1 MKILILISGEYPG
14 PSAGAK
20 RVSYYKRGLI
30 ENDNNSIVDI
40 KEFKASPKNRFEV
53 FANLIISPLKV
64 FFQFLLTKGK
74 YNILFIY
81 GFDWFTLILLSI
93 AGKVKGIKLVLE
105 VNEKPGSVYGNFIT
119 EWKLVRGV
127 IIRMTHFSYRFMDG
141 FVVIS
146 DLLGEFV
153 KKHSS
158 KHAKIIKIPIIV
170 DIGRGML
177 ELKRPDAKFPYL
189 LHTGSLSDRKDG
201 IIEVFEAFIIA
212 NRYLKNHLHFYL
224 TSKIATKDDWQKI
237 NTMIEKS
244 DSKDYVHFLGDISEQ
259 DLLSFQKYCSL
270 TVINKYSNE
279 QNLHNFPTKLGEYFS
294 FGVPVLTTAVGEM
307 GKYLTDE
314 ENTYIFKENNVKEL
328 ASKMVEVILNQDK
341 SRLIGKNGKEIA
353 RINFNYLTE
362 GKRLLF
368 FFKNLNS

>member
-1 MKILILISGEYPG
+1 MNILILISGEYPG

-20 RVSYYKRGLI
+20 RVSYYKRGLV
-30 ENDNNSIVDI
+30 ENDNNTIVDI
-40 KEFKASPKNRFEV
+40 IGFKSNPKNRFEV
-53 FANLIISPLKV
+53 AANLFIRPLKV
-64 FFQFLLTKGK
+64 FFRFLLTKGK
-74 YNILFIY
+74 YDILFIY

-119 EWKLVRGV
+119 EWKLVRWV

-146 DLLGEFV
+146 DLLEEFL
-153 KKHSS
+153 KKHCS

-170 DIGRGML
+170 DISRGT
-177 ELKRPDAKFPYL
+177 EEIKRPHAKFPYL

-201 IIEVFEAFIIA
+201 IIEVFEAFVIT
-212 NRYLKNHLHFYL
+212 NQQLKNQLHFYL
-224 TSKIATKDDWQKI
+224 TSKIATKEDWLKI
-237 NTMIEKS
+237 NTIIEKS
-244 DSKDYVHFLGDISEQ
+244 DSQDYVHFLGDISEE

-270 TVINKYSNE
+270 TVINKYTNE

-307 GKYLTDE
+307 GKYLTNE
-314 ENTYIFKENNVKEL
+314 ENSYIYKENNVKEL
-328 ASKMVEVILNQDK
+328 AAKMVEVILNEDK
-341 SRLIGKNGKEIA
+341 SRLIGNNGREIA
-353 RINFNYLTE
+353 RKNFNYLTE
-362 GKRLLF
+362 GNRLLLF
-368 FFKNLNS
+368 LQNFNS